1 MRSLLLVLAL
11 VLTPF
16 AQARSVDGEDVMHFR
31 LPSGV
36 SGVLVLQ
43 NAGGQVV
50 REVGRVR
57 PSAVMA
63 VDLAGL
69 ASGVYTLR
77 VIGDDRGWSG
87 RLVVDR

>member
-1 MRSLLLVLAL
+1 MRPLFLA
-11 VLTPF
+11 F
-16 AQARSVDGEDVMHFR
+16 ALSFLSVAGAHHVEGEDVMHVR
-31 LPSGV
+31 LPQGAT
-36 SGVLVLQ
+36 GMLVLQ
-43 NAGGQVV
+43 DGGGRVV
-50 REVGRVR
+50 REVGRVG

-69 ASGVYTLR
+69 PVGVYTLR

>member
-1 MRSLLLVLAL
+1 
-11 VLTPF
+11 
-16 AQARSVDGEDVMHFR
+16 MHVR

-50 REVGRVR
+50 REMGRVR

>member
-1 MRSLLLVLAL
+1 MRALILALAL
-11 VLTPF
+11 VVAPL
-16 AQARSVDGEDVMHFR
+16 AQARSVDGDDVMHVR
-31 LPSGV
+31 LPVGV

-69 ASGVYTLR
+69 AAGVYTLR

>member
-1 MRSLLLVLAL
+1 MRTLLLVLAL
-11 VLTPF
+11 QVSAF
-16 AQARSVDGEDVMHFR
+16 AHGRSAGGEDVMHVR

-43 NAGGQVV
+43 NAGGEVV

-69 ASGVYTLR
+69 ATGVYTLR